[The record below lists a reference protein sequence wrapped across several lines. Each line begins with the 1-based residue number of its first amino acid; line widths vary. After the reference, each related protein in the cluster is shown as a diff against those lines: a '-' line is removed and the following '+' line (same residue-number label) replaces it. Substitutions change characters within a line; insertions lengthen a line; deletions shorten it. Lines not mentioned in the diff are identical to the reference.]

1 MSMRQHGELPE
12 PQPQITGAVDGI
24 AVSSDAGTNTVMFT
38 VPTYSPDLKYGPA
51 PFTGNPIDLP
61 PDGARILV
69 LFTAEGRAWVLGWTD
84 QP

>member
-12 PQPQITGAVDGI
+12 PEPQIVGAVEG
-24 AVSSDAGTNTVMFT
+24 VCVGSDAGTNTVTFT

-51 PFTGNPIDLP
+51 PWTGNPLDLP
-61 PDGARILV
+61 PNGTRILI
-69 LFTAEGRAWVLGWTD
+69 LFTSAGRPWVIGWTD